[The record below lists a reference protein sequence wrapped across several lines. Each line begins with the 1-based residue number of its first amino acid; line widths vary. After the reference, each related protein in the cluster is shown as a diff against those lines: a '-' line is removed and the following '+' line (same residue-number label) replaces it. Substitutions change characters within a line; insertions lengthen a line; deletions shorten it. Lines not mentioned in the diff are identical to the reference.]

1 MFKIGNVEI
10 KNKVVMAPMA
20 GISDAAYMKICEQM
34 HVGYA
39 ITELISAEAIIRDN
53 KKTFDMLKGYE
64 KLNIPVAI
72 QLFGSNK
79 EVLSRAAKIVE
90 DMNLFQ
96 IIDINMGCPVPKVAL
111 RSKSGSAL
119 LKDENKVYEIVK
131 SVKDAV
137 SIPVTVKIR
146 SGWDSNSKNAVTIA
160 KMVEKA
166 GAKAITIHGRTR
178 SQMYSGSVDLNII
191 KQVKENVS
199 IPVIGNGDIK
209 SKEDAKYMLDYT
221 GCDAVMIGRALIGNP
236 WLIDECVNYLDGKDY
251 QKNISVIDKIEMIK
265 KHLELLLDIKD
276 ERQAVLEIR
285 MHIAHYLKKV
295 EGSKELKQKIF
306 KANKKEDIIK
316 ILDEFIKDTNHYK

>member
-79 EVLSRAAKIVE
+79 EVLSKAAKIVE

-160 KMVEKA
+160 KIVEKA

-236 WLIDECVNYLDGKDY
+236 WLIEECNLYLENKNIDYKVSIKDRIDMIKRHYSYLKEFKPEKAALLEMRTNALYYFSKIPNSKEYKVRLCSCKNESEFISVLDECLHKLN
-251 QKNISVIDKIEMIK
+251 N
-265 KHLELLLDIKD
+265 
-276 ERQAVLEIR
+276 
-285 MHIAHYLKKV
+285 
-295 EGSKELKQKIF
+295 
-306 KANKKEDIIK
+306 
-316 ILDEFIKDTNHYK
+316 